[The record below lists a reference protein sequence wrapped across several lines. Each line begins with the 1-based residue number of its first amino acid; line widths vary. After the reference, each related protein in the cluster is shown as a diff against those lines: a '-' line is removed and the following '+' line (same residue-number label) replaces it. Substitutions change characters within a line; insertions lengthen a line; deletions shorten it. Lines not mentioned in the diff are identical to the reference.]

1 MSYNKNEIII
11 YQADNLTRV
20 EVKVV
25 KETVWLNRQQ
35 ISMLFDRDIKT
46 IGKHINNVF
55 SEGELDKGS
64 TIANF
69 ATVRIEGG
77 RNVERQIEYYNLDV
91 IISVGYRVK
100 SKQGT
105 QFRIWANKV
114 LKDYLLKGY
123 VINNRINQIEDNV
136 QALAEKVNSI
146 DLQINTSL
154 PPNKG
159 IFFDGQIFDS
169 YVFVAELIKK
179 SQQSIILIDNYI
191 DETVLTLLAKRGRNV
206 GATIYT
212 KTISKNLKLDLDKH
226 NQQYPKINIKKL
238 GLSHDRFLIIDK
250 KDLYHLGASLK
261 DLGKKWFAFSK
272 MHSLTNELLNKLNQG
287 ADE

>member
-77 RNVERQIEYYNLDV
+77 RNVERQIEKD
-91 IISVGYRVK
+91 
-100 SKQGT
+100 
-105 QFRIWANKV
+105 
-114 LKDYLLKGY
+114 LKWGL
-123 VINNRINQIEDNV
+123 IP
-136 QALAEKVNSI
+136 QAF
-146 DLQINTSL
+146 
-154 PPNKG
+154 PR
-159 IFFDGQIFDS
+159 
-169 YVFVAELIKK
+169 
-179 SQQSIILIDNYI
+179 SII
-191 DETVLTLLAKRGRNV
+191 
-206 GATIYT
+206 
-212 KTISKNLKLDLDKH
+212 H
-226 NQQYPKINIKKL
+226 
-238 GLSHDRFLIIDK
+238 
-250 KDLYHLGASLK
+250 
-261 DLGKKWFAFSK
+261 
-272 MHSLTNELLNKLNQG
+272 
-287 ADE
+287 